1 MKQFYIGSRSSWD
14 TMSAV
19 AESSV
24 AKLNARMSET
34 IRSVAMKQGIKK
46 TQNGKKL
53 EFYLVSEEQ
62 FKKLTSPSTATLVA
76 LKHGK
81 DWHPLIAVDKDIMS
95 DAIQKVNAKY
105 GNRMPRSEFA
115 KYNAELQTAI
125 ESAVVKLAEDK
136 KIARP
141 VYTNEQNIRVGDII
155 REGGGWRS
163 SCFSV
168 VTKVTEHSY
177 SYKVYAPTFTAYG
190 LSKVMSSEE
199 LARRG
204 IVING
209 ADSQDGDIKVPF
221 KGNESLFKLADKAK
235 TKRFNRYE
243 ITVYNDNA
251 VYSKYWYCD

>member
-46 TQNGKKL
+46 TQDGKKL
-53 EFYLVSEEQ
+53 EFYLVNEEQ

-76 LKHGK
+76 LKLGA
-81 DWHPLIAVDKDIMS
+81 DWHPLIAVDKAIMS

-115 KYNAELQTAI
+115 KYNAELQTAV

-136 KIARP
+136 KLNRP
-141 VYTNEQNIRVGDII
+141 KHYNNQDIKVGDII
-155 REGGGWRS
+155 REGGGYRET
-163 SCFSV
+163 CFAV
-168 VTKVTEHSY
+168 ITKVTEHSY
-177 SYKVYAPTFTAYG
+177 SYKVYQPDFTAYG

-204 IVING
+204 IVIHG
-209 ADSQDGDIKVPF
+209 ANSQDGDVKVPF
-221 KGNESLFKLADKAK
+221 KGNESLFKLADKTK

-243 ITVYNDNA
+243 ITVYNDDA
-251 VYSKYWYCD
+251 AYSYYWYCD